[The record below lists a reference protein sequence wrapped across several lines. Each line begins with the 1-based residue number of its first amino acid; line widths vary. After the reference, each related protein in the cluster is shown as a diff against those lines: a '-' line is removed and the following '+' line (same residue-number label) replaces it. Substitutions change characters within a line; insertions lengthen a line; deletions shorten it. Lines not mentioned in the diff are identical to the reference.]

1 VATAHEW
8 DLLTAAATL
17 RLLDHCLAL
26 YRAGSIRGAEPIH
39 AFDATAV
46 QKAFRRMQG
55 GASIGKIVI
64 RAPDDHDLSLSRA
77 HAQVKLSPDRSYL
90 LIGGLGGIGRPIA
103 TWLVENGARH
113 LVFFSRSAGESADD
127 QGFFKELIA
136 QGTSVT
142 CIKGDVSRLEDVERI
157 EGCSPAP
164 IGGIFQLAMVLKDS
178 PTLEM
183 TYTDWNTAV
192 TPKVAG
198 TWNIH
203 RVFKDSYLDFLVL
216 MSSIAGIRGYPGQ
229 ANYAAANSFLNG
241 FAHYRHAHGLPCSVI
256 NLGVM
261 DEVGFVA
268 RTPFVLQ
275 RFREQGTHI
284 LTIRDLIDT
293 IHIAVRHQ
301 HPAGDS
307 GSRAHNPTHMHVGFM
322 PTHDASRPG
331 IREDVRLS
339 LTRRTKLQ
347 SGEAQGASEGPLRE
361 LLSSVAADNA
371 VLDSEA
377 GLQVLRA
384 SITRMFCS
392 LLSMQEEDFDPGRS
406 VVSLGMD
413 SLVKIEVRRWWR
425 RYLGLDISIF
435 DIANAPSVNFLI
447 ELSRES
453 LAVRFGGA
461 KCRN

>member
-1 VATAHEW
+1 
-8 DLLTAAATL
+8 
-17 RLLDHCLAL
+17 
-26 YRAGSIRGAEPIH
+26 
-39 AFDATAV
+39 
-46 QKAFRRMQG
+46 MQG

-64 RAPDDHDLSLSRA
+64 RAPDDHDLSLGRA

-127 QGFFKELIA
+127 QAFFKELMA

-142 CIKGDVSRLEDVERI
+142 GIKGDVSRLEDVERI
-157 EGCSPAP
+157 KGRSPAP
-164 IGGIFQLAMVLKDS
+164 IGGIFQLAMVLKDC

-183 TYTDWNTAV
+183 AYADWNTAV

-293 IHIAVRHQ
+293 IHLAVRHQ

-307 GSRAHNPTHMHVGFM
+307 GSRAHSPTHLHVGFM
-322 PTHDASRPG
+322 STHDASRPG

-339 LTRRTKLQ
+339 LARHTKLQ
-347 SGEAQGASEGPLRE
+347 SGEAPGASEGPLRE
-361 LLSSVAADNA
+361 FLSSVAADKS

-406 VVSLGMD
+406 VASLGMD

-425 RYLGLDISIF
+425 RYLGLEISIF
-435 DIANAPSVNFLI
+435 DIANASSVNSLI
-447 ELSRES
+447 EFSREA
-453 LAVRFGGA
+453 LAVRYGGA